1 MCHSPA
7 PAFHGVK
14 TLELPTQEDWRLLG
28 IDPKTCYAD
37 AHRAYLR
44 LAQRHHPDRGG
55 SAESFL
61 QVESA
66 WRRVEASLEYRDS
79 HGLASAVSVEEE
91 GEEEEFDEAPDPDV
105 PDWGAQ
111 GGSDVYATAP
121 LFERFVRRFGRA
133 VFLSGRFPE
142 REWSTVATLAGGTCL
157 ALVVHADVHP
167 AWLAYSLASLI
178 LALVVGRIVSLP
190 SRLGL

>member
-1 MCHSPA
+1 MR
-7 PAFHGVK
+7 
-14 TLELPTQEDWRLLG
+14 TIELPSQEDWALLG

-55 SAESFL
+55 SAESFR
-61 QVESA
+61 QVVDAWERISA
-66 WRRVEASLEYRDS
+66 LIAYQASNPTAQTNEC
-79 HGLASAVSVEEE
+79 
-91 GEEEEFDEAPDPDV
+91 EEEFDETLDPDV

-111 GGSDVYATAP
+111 GGADVDATAP
-121 LFERFVRRFGRA
+121 LFERFVRRLGRA

-142 REWSTVATLAGGTCL
+142 REWSTVATLAASTCL

-167 AWLAYSLASLI
+167 AWLAYSLASLVLT
-178 LALVVGRIVSLP
+178 LAVGRIVALP
-190 SRLGL
+190 SRLGSARLLAFRSPCDGPATR